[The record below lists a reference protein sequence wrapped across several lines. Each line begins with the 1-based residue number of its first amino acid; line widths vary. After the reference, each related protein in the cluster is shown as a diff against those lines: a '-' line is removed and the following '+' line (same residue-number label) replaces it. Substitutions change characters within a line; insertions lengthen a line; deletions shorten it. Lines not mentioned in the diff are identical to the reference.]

1 MLWPLSDQ
9 DGVPPGAWSHAGPL
23 THSADFITP
32 GGPTPLAVR
41 TPQQT
46 QARLWI
52 CVLLSRGVIWDAWKR
67 EVLFWLRTDHGPF
80 LIRISEKKIESVIP
94 VWRLPMMTRARGW
107 VTSYCYVRP
116 IRGAS
121 GCQTGGLRCVI
132 IVLSFIATV
141 TAPLSDGAETGAL
154 DPQSPV
160 TVVTG
165 SVLCVTMLRWKVQP
179 PFIGGWCSFVLEMS
193 NLPNGSLVLGQSLVA
208 PSPDWLLV
216 AMLMKLLS
224 PQCCPPLSLHWSEN
238 FNWGPGRAASHYPS
252 TDIGKLIN
260 WSDLS
265 ISGWQMWVLRI
276 SRWGESLAWP
286 CIRYWPGLGLAGSI
300 DILSNFL
307 KRLPSL
313 WPVLALVLWNC

>member
-132 IVLSFIATV
+132 IVPSFIATV
-141 TAPLSDGAETGAL
+141 TSDGFKTGPWSISRPPLTSLQWCPQPLSH
-154 DPQSPV
+154 
-160 TVVTG
+160 
-165 SVLCVTMLRWKVQP
+165 
-179 PFIGGWCSFVLEMS
+179 FVH
-193 NLPNGSLVLGQSLVA
+193 LVEWQYFVFT
-208 PSPDWLLV
+208 
-216 AMLMKLLS
+216 KL
-224 PQCCPPLSLHWSEN
+224 
-238 FNWGPGRAASHYPS
+238 
-252 TDIGKLIN
+252 
-260 WSDLS
+260 
-265 ISGWQMWVLRI
+265 
-276 SRWGESLAWP
+276 
-286 CIRYWPGLGLAGSI
+286 
-300 DILSNFL
+300 
-307 KRLPSL
+307 
-313 WPVLALVLWNC
+313 